1 MTILS
6 ILDFAKDW
14 LLHLDQK
21 LALIVGTY
29 RSFTYVILFLIIF
42 AETGLVF
49 MPILPG
55 DSLLFAAGSIAAIDN
70 TLNIFYLIPLLIV
83 AALLGDNTNYLVGSK
98 IGVRVFDLKWKLLKR
113 EYLEKTEKF
122 YEKHGGYTLIM
133 ARFVPIVRTFAPFA
147 AGMGT
152 MSYSKF
158 LFYCITGAI
167 LWVTSITTLGYLVGD
182 IPAVKN
188 NFEIVVFAIIG
199 LSVLPMV
206 YQFIKS
212 KWGKPSN

>member
-6 ILDFAKDW
+6 ILDLAKDW

-113 EYLEKTEKF
+113 EYLEKTEQF

-158 LFYCITGAI
+158 LFYCVTGAI

>member
-6 ILDFAKDW
+6 ILDFVKDW

-29 RSFTYVILFLIIF
+29 KSFTYVILFLIIF

-152 MSYSKF
+152 MSYKKF
-158 LFYCITGAI
+158 LFYCVTGAI
-167 LWVTSITTLGYLVGD
+167 LWVTSITTLGYKVGT
-182 IPAVKN
+182 IPVVKN

-199 LSVLPMV
+199 VSVMPMV

>member
-6 ILDFAKDW
+6 ILDFVKDW

-113 EYLEKTEKF
+113 EYLEKTEQF

-133 ARFVPIVRTFAPFA
+133 DRFVPIVRTFAPFA

-158 LFYCITGAI
+158 LFYCVTGAI

>member
-6 ILDFAKDW
+6 ILDFVKDW

-29 RSFTYVILFLIIF
+29 KSFTYVILFLIIF

-55 DSLLFAAGSIAAIDN
+55 DSLLFAAGSIAAIDD
-70 TLNIFYLIPLLIV
+70 TLNIFFLIPLLIV

-113 EYLEKTEKF
+113 EYLEKTEEF

-152 MSYSKF
+152 MSYKKF
-158 LFYCITGAI
+158 LFYCVTGAI
-167 LWVTSITTLGYLVGD
+167 LWVTSITTLGYKVGG
-182 IPAVKN
+182 IPVVKN

-199 LSVLPMV
+199 VSVMPMV

>member
-1 MTILS
+1 
-6 ILDFAKDW
+6 
-14 LLHLDQK
+14 
-21 LALIVGTY
+21 
-29 RSFTYVILFLIIF
+29 
-42 AETGLVF
+42 

-113 EYLEKTEKF
+113 EYLEKTEQF

-152 MSYSKF
+152 MTYKKF
-158 LFYCITGAI
+158 LFYCVTGAI
-167 LWVTSITTLGYLVGD
+167 LWVTSITTLGYKVGK
-182 IPAVKN
+182 IPVVKN

-206 YQFIKS
+206 YQFIKT

>member
-6 ILDFAKDW
+6 ILDLAKDW

-113 EYLEKTEKF
+113 EYLEKTEQF

-158 LFYCITGAI
+158 LFYCVTGAV